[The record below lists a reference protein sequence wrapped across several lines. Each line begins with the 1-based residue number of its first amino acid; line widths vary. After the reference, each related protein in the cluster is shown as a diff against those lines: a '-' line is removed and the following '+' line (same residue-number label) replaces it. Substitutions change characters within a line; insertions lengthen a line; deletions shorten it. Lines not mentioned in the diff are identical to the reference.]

1 MKQEESPS
9 VGDIVYGVWG
19 YDATFYEFYKVIS
32 IQGEFAK
39 FQKVQKWFVKE
50 QEEQWP
56 SQIGVVPGSEPVG
69 KPIRRKIK
77 FGTYGWTAKGAS
89 DYEGIIGI
97 YDGQPKWESAP
108 GTY

>member
-1 MKQEESPS
+1 MKQEEIPS

-32 IQGEFAK
+32 FQGEFAK
-39 FQKVQKWFVKE
+39 FQKVEKWNVVH
-50 QEEQWP
+50 EEKWP
-56 SQIGVVPGSEPVG
+56 SSVQVVPGSEPIG
-69 KPIRRKIK
+69 KPIRRKVK
-77 FGTYGWTAKGAS
+77 FGTYGWTAKGS
-89 DYEGIIGI
+89 NDYEGIIGI